1 MAATDLARGRPISV
15 SPTPDEIT
23 YFLLAKEFGWLPSQI
38 KKESAKDMRGVMTV
52 MSTYNKVRNA
62 EIERA
67 NKKSQGKSRR

>member
-1 MAATDLARGRPISV
+1 MAATDLARGRVISV

-38 KKESAKDMRGVMTV
+38 KKESSKDIKGVLTV
-52 MSTYNKVRNA
+52 MSIYNKVRNS

-67 NKKSQGKSRR
+67 NKRNSGKPRR

>member
-1 MAATDLARGRPISV
+1 MAATDLARGRAISV

-38 KKESAKDMRGVMTV
+38 KTESARDIRGVMTV

-62 EIERA
+62 EVERM
-67 NKKSQGKSRR
+67 NKQNQGKTRR